1 LTLFGSK
8 RKKAKKTLHW
18 SKEVT
23 RVPEEVK
30 GVAPYNANN
39 SEINAISFI
48 IQQAIREQVN
58 TCIVCKVV
66 ARSGAYVDVLPLVT
80 QISGKGEAIQPTTLY
95 KLPYMRYHAGIAAV
109 ILDPVPGD
117 IGLACFAS
125 KDCSNVKTGTSSPQ
139 QPGSF
144 RGNTMANGFY
154 IGGFLNQPPTVSIEL
169 TQGGAVNIVAPAGV
183 NISGGNVT
191 VSADVIASGISL
203 VNHIHTG
210 DSGGT
215 TSPPIG

>member
-1 LTLFGSK
+1 M
-8 RKKAKKTLHW
+8 
-18 SKEVT
+18 
-23 RVPEEVK
+23 PEEVK

-39 SEINAISFI
+39 SDFNAISFI

-66 ARSGAYVDVLPLVT
+66 KRSGAYVDVLPLVT

-125 KDCSNVKTGTSSPQ
+125 KDCSTVKTGTSEPQ

-144 RGNTMANGFY
+144 RGNSMANGFY
-154 IGGFLNQPPTVSIEL
+154 IGGFLNKAPSTFIEL
-169 TQGGAVNIVAPAGV
+169 KQSGEIVVTAPGGLTINANITTNGNILVNGSETLTGDCV
-183 NISGGNVT
+183 
-191 VSADVIASGISL
+191 ASGISL
-203 VNHIHTG
+203 TKHVHTG

>member
-1 LTLFGSK
+1 M
-8 RKKAKKTLHW
+8 A
-18 SKEVT
+18 
-23 RVPEEVK
+23 EETVK
-30 GVAPYNANN
+30 GVANYNANN
-39 SEINAISFI
+39 SEYNAISFLV
-48 IQQAIREQVN
+48 QQAIREQVN

-80 QISGKGEAIQPTTLY
+80 QISGKGEAVQPTTLY

-117 IGLACFAS
+117 IGLAVFAS
-125 KDCSNVKTGTSSPQ
+125 KDCSNVKTGTSTPQ

-154 IGGFLNQPPTVSIEL
+154 IGGFLNKTPSTFVELKQSGEIVITAPGGLTVNGDIFVNGSQTL
-169 TQGGAVNIVAPAGV
+169 TGDCVAA
-183 NISGGNVT
+183 
-191 VSADVIASGISL
+191 GISL
-203 VNHIHTG
+203 DNHIHTG

-215 TSPPIG
+215 TSPPMG

>member
-1 LTLFGSK
+1 M
-8 RKKAKKTLHW
+8 
-18 SKEVT
+18 
-23 RVPEEVK
+23 PEEVK

-39 SEINAISFI
+39 SDFNAISFI

-58 TCIVCKVV
+58 TCIVCKVI

-125 KDCSNVKTGTSSPQ
+125 KDCSTVKTGTSEPQ

-144 RGNTMANGFY
+144 RGNSMANGFY
-154 IGGFLNQPPTVSIEL
+154 IGGFLNQAPSTFVELKQSGEIVITAPGGLTVNGDITVNGSQTL
-169 TQGGAVNIVAPAGV
+169 TG
-183 NISGGNVT
+183 
-191 VSADVIASGISL
+191 DCIAAGISL
-203 VNHIHTG
+203 DNHIHTG

>member
-1 LTLFGSK
+1 ML
-8 RKKAKKTLHW
+8 
-18 SKEVT
+18 
-23 RVPEEVK
+23 EEVK

-39 SEINAISFI
+39 SDFNAISFI

-80 QISGKGEAIQPTTLY
+80 QISGKGEAVQPTTLY

-125 KDCSNVKTGTSSPQ
+125 KDCSTVKTGTTEPQ

-144 RGNTMANGFY
+144 RGNTQANGFY
-154 IGGFLNQPPTVSIEL
+154 IGGFLNKAPSTFIEL
-169 TQGGAVNIVAPAGV
+169 KQSGEIVVTAPGGLTINANITTNG
-183 NISGGNVT
+183 NISVNGSETLTGDCV
-191 VSADVIASGISL
+191 ASGISL

>member
-1 LTLFGSK
+1 M
-8 RKKAKKTLHW
+8 A
-18 SKEVT
+18 
-23 RVPEEVK
+23 EETVK
-30 GVAPYNANN
+30 GVANYNANN
-39 SEINAISFI
+39 SEYNAISFLV
-48 IQQAIREQVN
+48 QQAIREQVN

-80 QISGKGEAIQPTTLY
+80 QISGKGEAVQPTTLY

-117 IGLACFAS
+117 IGLAVFAS
-125 KDCSNVKTGTSSPQ
+125 KDCSNVKTGTNTPQ

-154 IGGFLNQPPTVSIEL
+154 IGGFLNKTPSTFVELKQSGEIVITAPGGLTVNGDIFVNGSQTL
-169 TQGGAVNIVAPAGV
+169 TGDCVAA
-183 NISGGNVT
+183 
-191 VSADVIASGISL
+191 GISL
-203 VNHIHTG
+203 DNHIHTG

-215 TSPPIG
+215 TSPPMG